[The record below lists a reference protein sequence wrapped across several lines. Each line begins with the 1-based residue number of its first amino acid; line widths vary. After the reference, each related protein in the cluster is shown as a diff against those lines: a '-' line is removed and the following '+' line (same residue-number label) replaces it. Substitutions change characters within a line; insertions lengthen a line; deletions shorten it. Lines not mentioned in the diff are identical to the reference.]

1 MEVDFCPDCGD
12 CIPAGLTECE
22 TCDTRSKPLVQ
33 LKEVNADQLTPRS
46 FRVCLMVRDDDE
58 NGRLQTLK
66 IAWNRV
72 AKAFPKLF
80 PLVSTGILPSV
91 EARGNQ

>member
-33 LKEVNADQLTPRS
+33 LKEVNPDQLTPRVS
-46 FRVCLMVRDDDE
+46 HVSADDE

-72 AKAFPKLF
+72 AKAFPKLSLWF
-80 PLVSTGILPSV
+80 Q
-91 EARGNQ
+91 RGFYHL